1 MISSTSISGLGH
13 WNVGRRRIRQPI
25 NPFWR
30 LFVTLKF
37 APPAPRVK
45 RLDLARFDPLD
56 EALESMHFGQKGM
69 TRVADDHLAQHGLS
83 RAHRRILFIIA
94 RRDGISVGEARSH
107 LGITAQALHG
117 PLKRLLDN
125 GFVAVSRD
133 PTRHRY
139 KALHL
144 TELGR
149 DVEYDASE
157 QERSVMRAAFGEAG
171 DDAATSW
178 MKVMASIAKNA

>member
-1 MISSTSISGLGH
+1 MARKPIASTS
-13 WNVGRRRIRQPI
+13 
-25 NPFWR
+25 
-30 LFVTLKF
+30 
-37 APPAPRVK
+37 PRVN
-45 RLDLARFDPLD
+45 RLDLKRYDPLD

-69 TRVADDHLAQHGLS
+69 TRVADDHLAQYGLS
-83 RAHRRILFIIA
+83 RAHRRILFVIA
-94 RRDGISVGEARSH
+94 RRDGISVGEVQAH

-133 PTRHRY
+133 PKRHRY

-149 DVEYDASE
+149 EVERDATE
-157 QERSVMRAAFGEAG
+157 QERAVVRAAFDEVGVEA
-171 DDAATSW
+171 AEQW
-178 MKVMASIAKNA
+178 MKVMAAIAQHA